1 MVAGI
6 GEQEGMGSKIFPFF
20 VEFYWNFSWKCD
32 YLIYWYDKEIILMII
47 FQIVRLLIFCDNK
60 ELCISNHQI
69 QIPFIGL
76 RNQSTWAQS
85 NSPTHFELPQTCLIQ
100 IVLFHCCSECR
111 NCSLYRILSSEKPTN
126 IGYSRLHARNW
137 QFVIHSHKNCCLT
150 NLVNSISSLVGRIVI
165 EI

>member
-1 MVAGI
+1 MKKVYRPLAGTVVTIDKDLGIADDEMVAGMS
-6 GEQEGMGSKIFPFF
+6 EQEGMGSKIFPFF

-69 QIPFIGL
+69 PFIGL

-85 NSPTHFELPQTCLIQ
+85 NSPTHFELP
-100 IVLFHCCSECR
+100 
-111 NCSLYRILSSEKPTN
+111 
-126 IGYSRLHARNW
+126 
-137 QFVIHSHKNCCLT
+137 
-150 NLVNSISSLVGRIVI
+150 
-165 EI
+165 